1 MGFTYL
7 IGCAIEAVPTAALA
21 FHVLLGLTHKTW
33 QAADRLRRLGTQP
46 LKLHLWV
53 SGIMRSKLVL
63 MRSSEHECIRLQ
75 ETKDARIQS
84 GKLNVEGFL
93 VLYF

>member
-33 QAADRLRRLGTQP
+33 QAADRLGGLGLSRLNFT
-46 LKLHLWV
+46 
-53 SGIMRSKLVL
+53 SGL
-63 MRSSEHECIRLQ
+63 
-75 ETKDARIQS
+75 A
-84 GKLNVEGFL
+84 G
-93 VLYF
+93 